1 MLGLRLGMKKSDRLF
16 AAMMLGPA
24 IIMLVALNIYPFLT
38 AVHSSLFSIH
48 TITRET
54 AWVGLGNY
62 LSIIKESLF
71 WESLWRSLI
80 WTVPSVIIQL
90 VLGIA
95 ISLLLHQ
102 ELKGRWLARGVVLFP
117 YLVPAIVAS
126 LVWRFMFSPLTG
138 VVNYLLVDVLGL
150 LGEPIAWLADPK
162 MAMIAIII
170 VGIWKYVPFM
180 IILFL
185 ARLQTTPLEL
195 YDAAKIDGANPWQ
208 EFWHITL
215 PWLWPII
222 IVAMLLRT
230 LWLFN
235 HFDMVYLMAFGGP
248 LYATTTLPVL
258 IRTTAFD
265 LNEIGKA
272 AAISMMMVLILIVT
286 SFSYLRYYERA
297 EEQISY

>member
-1 MLGLRLGMKKSDRLF
+1 MLGLRLGMKRGDRLF
-16 AAMMLGPA
+16 AYMMLGPA

-38 AVHSSLFSIH
+38 AVYSSFFSIH
-48 TITRET
+48 TITRAT
-54 AWVGLGNY
+54 AWAGLGNFIY
-62 LSIIKESLF
+62 ILKAPLF
-71 WESLWRSLI
+71 WQSLWRSLI
-80 WTVPSVIIQL
+80 WTVPGVSIQL

-102 ELKGRWLARGVVLFP
+102 ELKGRWLARGIVLFP

-126 LVWRFMFSPLTG
+126 LIWRFMFSPLTG

-150 LGEPIAWLADPK
+150 LSEPIAWLADPK

-195 YDAAKIDGANPWQ
+195 YDAAKIDGASAWQ
-208 EFWHITL
+208 EFWFITL
-215 PWLWPII
+215 PWLWPTIL
-222 IVAMLLRT
+222 VALLLRT
-230 LWLFN
+230 LWMFN

-258 IRTTAFD
+258 IRTTAFG
-265 LNEIGKA
+265 LNEMGKA
-272 AAISMMMVLILIVT
+272 AAISMMMVLILIAA
-286 SFSYLRYYERA
+286 SFSYLRYYRRA